1 MEKRLPG
8 SMRTRETLSEL
19 IEGRLSAPDAR
30 SELVRLATRLII
42 KETLEAESRD
52 ALGRDCY
59 ERGGDPRRGCRNGN
73 RTGRMKTAEGAVEH
87 TAPQIAGGGEPFRS
101 EIRPRLKGRSEA
113 LEDLAVEMLARGL
126 SVRDIEDAFRNDDGS
141 LLLSRTAVSEIGE
154 RLWQDCQE
162 FAVRDLGGY
171 DIACLFVDG
180 IAERIRPGQR
190 REPVLAAWGMT
201 REGRKVLLHL
211 MSGSKEDYETVSAF
225 FQDMRGRGLGDPL
238 LAVCDGAPGI
248 IKAIE
253 TCFPRSERQ
262 RCLFHR
268 MSNLAAKVSREDAW
282 PEFREQARAAYQ
294 APSRAI
300 ARGLAADLARKWENE
315 FPTAVACFQDDFEA
329 CIAHLRMPVRHR
341 KAIRTTNLL
350 ERLFGEERRRLKV
363 IPNAW
368 GEKAVLKLMF
378 AAMTRASEKWRPI
391 AVTGFER
398 RQLEQVRKDLDEE
411 YEKANGPLNS
421 PKTEARLSKLSSTLG
436 T

>member
-1 MEKRLPG
+1 MEKRIPG
-8 SMRTRETLSEL
+8 SMRTRESLSEL

-30 SELVRLATRLII
+30 TELVRLATRLII
-42 KETLEAESRD
+42 EESLEAESRD
-52 ALGRDCY
+52 ALGRGYY
-59 ERGGDPRRGCRNGN
+59 ERGGEPGRGYRNGS

-87 TAPQIAGGGEPFRS
+87 SAPRTAGRDEAFRS

-113 LEDLAVEMLARGL
+113 LEDLAAEMPARGL
-126 SVRDIEDAFRNDDGS
+126 SARGTEDAFRSDDGS
-141 LLLSRTAVSEIGE
+141 PLLSRTAVSEIGE
-154 RLWQDCQE
+154 RLWEDCQA
-162 FAVRDLGGY
+162 FAGRDLSGH
-171 DIACLFVDG
+171 DIAYLFAGG
-180 IAERIRPGQR
+180 IAGRIRPGRR

-238 LAVCDGAPGI
+238 LVVCDGAPGI
-248 IKAIE
+248 IKATG

-268 MSNLAAKVSREDAW
+268 MSNLAAKVSRDEAW

-300 ARGLAADLARKWENE
+300 ARGLGADLVRKWEKE
-315 FPTAVACFQDDFEA
+315 FPSAAACFQDDFEA

-341 KAIRTTNLL
+341 KAIRTTNML

-378 AAMTRASEKWRPI
+378 AAMARASERWRPI

-411 YEKANGPLNS
+411 YEKANGPLSS
-421 PKTEARLSKLSSTLG
+421 PKTEARPSKLSSTLG